1 MEGQTNYFKPM
12 KKKLAGG
19 QYATMFYGDGTFLS
33 CGAGERGKGPHEQ
46 PEAGMQKAFPDAMGK

>member
-1 MEGQTNYFKPM
+1 M

-19 QYATMFYGDGTFLS
+19 QYAIAFYGDGTFTS